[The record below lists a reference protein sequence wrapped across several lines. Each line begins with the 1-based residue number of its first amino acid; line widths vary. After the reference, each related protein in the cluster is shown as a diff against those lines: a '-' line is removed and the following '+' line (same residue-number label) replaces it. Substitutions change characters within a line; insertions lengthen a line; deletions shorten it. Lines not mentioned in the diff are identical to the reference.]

1 MQEKV
6 KMSSS
11 QTIVAPSRI
20 GSFVFK
26 GTVGSGAFSVVKLSY
41 NTELKQFFACKIVPR
56 NRISSE
62 DLEERFEI
70 EIRINQQM
78 HHPGVVQIVDLLK
91 DDMNY
96 YIFMEFCPN
105 GELFKYIVDRTRL
118 PEPEA
123 AHFMFQFLD
132 ALNYVHSLGVAHR
145 DLKPENLLL
154 DPVGRLKIS
163 DFGLSKFVGDSGM
176 VSTPCGSPCY
186 ASPECLSGHDYD
198 GRISDI
204 WSMGVI
210 MFAMVTGQLPWTKRN
225 QTQLFNQ
232 IRKGDYTI
240 PSFLSAECK
249 DLLSRLLT
257 VDVSTRITLE
267 EALNH
272 PWIKN
277 NADFDASNFPST
289 FTMVSLKKVDAFFE
303 SSSFKDANI
312 EDENVI
318 NNRSQRKLTFRS
330 AVRAISVKNIFPSA
344 GKAKP
349 SQYSQ
354 SLQNDGKSII
364 NYSANQTLPS
374 SSLGNISQNHNQ
386 KIMYHS
392 VPKSV
397 TNFKGAPKVFIPKKP
412 VSTWK

>member
-1 MQEKV
+1 
-6 KMSSS
+6 MSSS

-56 NRISSE
+56 NRINSE

-132 ALNYVHSLGVAHR
+132 ALNYVHSQGVAHR

-154 DPVGRLKIS
+154 DPGGRLKIS

-186 ASPECLSGHDYD
+186 ASPECLSGQDYD
-198 GRISDI
+198 GRTSDI
-204 WSMGVI
+204 WSTGVI

-232 IRKGDYTI
+232 IRKGEYTI
-240 PSFLSAECK
+240 PSFLSEECS

-257 VDVSTRITLE
+257 VDVSARITVKD
-267 EALNH
+267 ALNH

-277 NADFDASNFPST
+277 NAETDNCIDPSNFT
-289 FTMVSLKKVDAFFE
+289 IVSLKKVDAFFE
-303 SSSFKDANI
+303 NSSFKDADVEDKNI
-312 EDENVI
+312 A

-330 AVRAISVKNIFPSA
+330 AVRQISVKNVFPNVVKGRSTQSFQYE
-344 GKAKP
+344 GRSLINP
-349 SQYSQ
+349 SP
-354 SLQNDGKSII
+354 
-364 NYSANQTLPS
+364 NQTLPS
-374 SSLGNISQNHNQ
+374 SSVGNIQPPQHTRTVVYN
-386 KIMYHS
+386 S
-392 VPKSV
+392 VPKGGSS
-397 TNFKGAPKVFIPKKP
+397 FKIAPKVIIPKKP
-412 VSTWK
+412 VSTWSHLK